1 VRLRLFAAVLAA
13 AALAGCAAQP
23 APATEERALAL
34 RGIMRDMGR
43 DLTAITDGLSRED
56 YYAIERSARR
66 LATHPQ
72 PPAEERVRIITWL
85 GANAARFKGYD
96 DEVHAHAEAL
106 AAAARERQPRPA
118 LEAFSRLQSACM
130 GCHVEFRK
138 PLLERFYPL

>member
-1 VRLRLFAAVLAA
+1 VRVLALIAAVV
-13 AALAGCAAQP
+13 LAGCAGQP
-23 APATEERALAL
+23 PAGTEERALAL
-34 RGIMRDMGR
+34 RGIMRDMGH

-85 GANAARFKGYD
+85 GANAAARFKGYD

-106 AAAARERQPRPA
+106 AAAARGRQPRPA